1 MTHTR
6 TATRGLAI
14 GLAVGLLLACSR
26 SPIERKPGTIIVGV
40 QANPTIL
47 DPRLAIDVAS
57 LHVIQLVYNR
67 LMKKDPIGKLVCDL
81 CTRWERPD
89 PKSYR
94 FHLHRGVR
102 FHDGSELTAEDV
114 VYTFLSVMD
123 PALQSP
129 RRVSYAPVESVRAL
143 DRYTVEFRLK
153 ELYAPFLQNAVMAI
167 VPKHHAAGRPEAVL
181 REPIGTGPFRFI
193 KWGADEHVLLEAFE
207 DYWEGRSRIERII
220 IKVIPDQTV
229 RLLELERGGL
239 DLLINLVPPD
249 SLPRLERNPDLRIL
263 TRPGSSFSYIGFN
276 LDDEVLRHRRVRQA
290 IAHAIDRRGIILYI
304 LRGLA
309 VPARGLLPSSHWA
322 FEPEVHTYG
331 YDPEEARRLLD
342 EAGLPDPPG
351 AEPRF
356 TIIYKTSM
364 NEVRRRIGEVLQA
377 QLAEVGIRVLIKN
390 FEWGTFYADIR
401 RGNFQMYTLT
411 WVGITD
417 PDHYHYIFHSA
428 NLPPRGANRNRYRN
442 PEIDRLLEKGRG
454 TMEPEARRAV
464 YSRVQKIV
472 AEELPYVPLWH
483 ASNVAV
489 MRKELKGFV
498 LYENQDFSGL
508 KGAYLDLKSSV
519 PATAGR

>member
-1 MTHTR
+1 MTYTR

-14 GLAVGLLLACSR
+14 GLAVGLVVACSR

-81 CTRWERPD
+81 CTHWERPD

-207 DYWEGRSRIERII
+207 AYW
-220 IKVIPDQTV
+220 
-229 RLLELERGGL
+229 
-239 DLLINLVPPD
+239 
-249 SLPRLERNPDLRIL
+249 
-263 TRPGSSFSYIGFN
+263 
-276 LDDEVLRHRRVRQA
+276 
-290 IAHAIDRRGIILYI
+290 
-304 LRGLA
+304 
-309 VPARGLLPSSHWA
+309 
-322 FEPEVHTYG
+322 
-331 YDPEEARRLLD
+331 
-342 EAGLPDPPG
+342 
-351 AEPRF
+351 
-356 TIIYKTSM
+356 
-364 NEVRRRIGEVLQA
+364 
-377 QLAEVGIRVLIKN
+377 
-390 FEWGTFYADIR
+390 
-401 RGNFQMYTLT
+401 
-411 WVGITD
+411 
-417 PDHYHYIFHSA
+417 
-428 NLPPRGANRNRYRN
+428 
-442 PEIDRLLEKGRG
+442 
-454 TMEPEARRAV
+454 
-464 YSRVQKIV
+464 
-472 AEELPYVPLWH
+472 
-483 ASNVAV
+483 
-489 MRKELKGFV
+489 
-498 LYENQDFSGL
+498 
-508 KGAYLDLKSSV
+508 
-519 PATAGR
+519 

>member
-1 MTHTR
+1 
-6 TATRGLAI
+6 
-14 GLAVGLLLACSR
+14 
-26 SPIERKPGTIIVGV
+26 
-40 QANPTIL
+40 
-47 DPRLAIDVAS
+47 
-57 LHVIQLVYNR
+57 
-67 LMKKDPIGKLVCDL
+67 
-81 CTRWERPD
+81 
-89 PKSYR
+89 
-94 FHLHRGVR
+94 
-102 FHDGSELTAEDV
+102 
-114 VYTFLSVMD
+114 
-123 PALQSP
+123 
-129 RRVSYAPVESVRAL
+129 
-143 DRYTVEFRLK
+143 
-153 ELYAPFLQNAVMAI
+153 
-167 VPKHHAAGRPEAVL
+167 
-181 REPIGTGPFRFI
+181 
-193 KWGADEHVLLEAFE
+193 
-207 DYWEGRSRIERII
+207 
-220 IKVIPDQTV
+220 
-229 RLLELERGGL
+229 
-239 DLLINLVPPD
+239 
-249 SLPRLERNPDLRIL
+249 L

-276 LDDEVLRHRRVRQA
+276 LEDEVLRHRRVRQA

-472 AEELPYVPLWH
+472 AEDLPYVPLWH